1 MRTRIFST
9 NFFQPQQRV
18 EPLDERISKTA
29 EAIRDADYV
38 LIGAGAGLSTAAGL
52 RYDGDEFQ
60 KEFRP
65 WIEKYGITDLYS
77 SSFYPW
83 HSEEERW
90 AYWAKHIDF
99 IRFRP
104 GAMPLYRALLGLVSR
119 KDYFVITTNVDAQF
133 EKAGFAPNR
142 IFAVQGDYGYLQ
154 SITGSP
160 RKLYYNEDMVKR
172 MVVHTKDCRIPS
184 ALVPHCP
191 DNGEL
196 MAPNIRVD
204 DTFVEDDNWHRQAT
218 AYSDYLEKAAK
229 KKLVLLEFGVGF
241 NTPSIIR
248 LPFEQMAKEFGHA
261 TLVRFNKDEC
271 FTLLDGISRFIPIS
285 ERLDVELINELSCKV
300 NAQQEMTV
308 VNG

>member
-1 MRTRIFST
+1 
-9 NFFQPQQRV
+9 
-18 EPLDERISKTA
+18 
-29 EAIRDADYV
+29 
-38 LIGAGAGLSTAAGL
+38 
-52 RYDGDEFQ
+52 
-60 KEFRP
+60 
-65 WIEKYGITDLYS
+65 
-77 SSFYPW
+77 
-83 HSEEERW
+83 
-90 AYWAKHIDF
+90 
-99 IRFRP
+99 
-104 GAMPLYRALLGLVSR
+104 
-119 KDYFVITTNVDAQF
+119 
-133 EKAGFAPNR
+133 
-142 IFAVQGDYGYLQ
+142 
-154 SITGSP
+154 
-160 RKLYYNEDMVKR
+160 
-172 MVVHTKDCRIPS
+172 
-184 ALVPHCP
+184 
-191 DNGEL
+191 